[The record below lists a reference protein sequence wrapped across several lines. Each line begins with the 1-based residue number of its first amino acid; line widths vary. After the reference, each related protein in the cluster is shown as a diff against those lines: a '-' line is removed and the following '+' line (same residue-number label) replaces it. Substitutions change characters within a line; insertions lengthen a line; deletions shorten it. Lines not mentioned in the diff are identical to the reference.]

1 MIMKKYY
8 LIVCA
13 VMFTFSLSM
22 SAQNRQGKQ
31 GNGNRE
37 RQTMQ
42 MTAKDRVEAMSK
54 VIELTDAQ
62 KTEIEEL
69 YKKQDAKR
77 AEDIAKMR
85 ESRDKLSGDRDKM
98 REEMRTMRDAEMK
111 KNQEELEKIIGK
123 EKSEKLD
130 AIRKTR
136 MSNNRQGRR
145 N

>member
-1 MIMKKYY
+1 MKKYY

-31 GNGNRE
+31 GNGNRD

-77 AEDIAKMR
+77 AEDMAKMK
-85 ESRDKLSGDRDKM
+85 ENRDKLSGDRDKM

>member
-1 MIMKKYY
+1 MKKYY

-42 MTAKDRVEAMSK
+42 MTAKDRVEAISK

>member
-1 MIMKKYY
+1 MKKYY

-31 GNGNRE
+31 GNGNRD

>member
-1 MIMKKYY
+1 MKKYY

-85 ESRDKLSGDRDKM
+85 EGRAKLSGDRDKM

>member
-1 MIMKKYY
+1 MKKYY
-8 LIVCA
+8 LIMCA
-13 VMFTFSLSM
+13 VMLTFSLSM
-22 SAQNRQGKQ
+22 SAQNRQGRQ
-31 GNGNRE
+31 GNRD
-37 RQTMQ
+37 RQTTQ
-42 MTAKDRVEAMSK
+42 MTAKDRVNWMAKE
-54 VIELTDAQ
+54 IDLTDAQ
-62 KTEIEEL
+62 KVEIEAL
-69 YKKQDAKR
+69 FVKQDAKR
-77 AEDIAKMR
+77 AEDMAKMR
-85 ESRDKLSGDRDKM
+85 EGRDQGATNRDKM

>member
-1 MIMKKYY
+1 MKKYY

>member
-1 MIMKKYY
+1 MKKYY

-77 AEDIAKMR
+77 AEDIAKMK
-85 ESRDKLSGDRDKM
+85 ENRDKLSGDRDKM

>member
-1 MIMKKYY
+1 MKKYY

-31 GNGNRE
+31 GNGNRD

-42 MTAKDRVEAMSK
+42 MTAKDRVEAISK

-77 AEDIAKMR
+77 AEDMAKMK
-85 ESRDKLSGDRDKM
+85 ENRDKLSGDRDKM

>member
-1 MIMKKYY
+1 MKKYY

-31 GNGNRE
+31 GNGNRD

-77 AEDIAKMR
+77 AEDMAKMK
-85 ESRDKLSGDRDKM
+85 EHRDKLSGDRDKM